1 VNIFP
6 PIQGGEVRWDGLV
19 FGHLITNR
27 YFGEDA
33 DHPSP
38 RGNPS
43 TCSSVLI
50 RGRTADGAEYRLIVD
65 PTIRRS
71 DEEYY
76 YDLNR
81 RSGLSPGDIT
91 HCFSTHEHFDHWN
104 GLKYFPGA
112 VWLCAAGNKEAI
124 GRANEAARGRETGD
138 NLGPTIP
145 WGRIT
150 EVAGEFL
157 PGVYALPLPGHTA
170 QIHGAAFRSEGKRI
184 LAAADAVMTRMHFKD
199 RITEFSPSDEL
210 RRRAAETIDNIAESF
225 DIIIPGHDN
234 IVVI

>member
-1 VNIFP
+1 MNIFP
-6 PIQGGEVRWDGLV
+6 LIKGGEVRWDALV
-19 FGHLITNR
+19 FGHLMTNR

-33 DHPSP
+33 EHPSP

-50 RGRTADGAEYRLIVD
+50 RGRTAEGDEYRLIVD
-65 PTIRRS
+65 PSIRHS

-81 RSGLSPGDIT
+81 RSGLFPRDIT

-104 GLKYFPGA
+104 GLKYFPA
-112 VWLCAAGNKEAI
+112 AAWLCAAGNKAAI
-124 GRANEAARGRETGD
+124 GRAVEAARGRETGD
-138 NLGPTIP
+138 NLGPAIP
-145 WGRIT
+145 WERIT

-157 PGVYALPLPGHTA
+157 PGLYALHLPGHTA
-170 QIHGAAFRSEGKRI
+170 ELHGLAFRSEGKRV
-184 LAAADAVMTRMHFKD
+184 LAAADAVMTRQHFKD
-199 RITEFSPSDEL
+199 RITEFSPSGEL

-234 IVVI
+234 IIVL